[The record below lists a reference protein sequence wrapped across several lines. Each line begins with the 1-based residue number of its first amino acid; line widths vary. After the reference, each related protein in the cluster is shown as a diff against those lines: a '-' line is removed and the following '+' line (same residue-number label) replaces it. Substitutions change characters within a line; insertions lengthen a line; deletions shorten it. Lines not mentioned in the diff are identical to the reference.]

1 MDTDNSMLTSSGNAS
16 SLNMTPTWLKN
27 ELQEAVNV
35 NNKQV
40 IKHNRRR
47 ITKKRYFN
55 IKKLNVN
62 IKHY

>member
-40 IKHNRRR
+40 IKHNRHI
-47 ITKKRYFN
+47 ITQYALVLKS
-55 IKKLNVN
+55 
-62 IKHY
+62 